1 MTPSMTISVLATV
14 DPVLRASA
22 TMNLCL
28 DRPDL
33 VTVTHDILEDG
44 IRRVVADS
52 TGVLQTEIVP
62 LEHACLGCAVRED
75 VIPALE
81 YLQRSG
87 RWTHAL
93 VALPVS
99 AEPAP
104 LLRALDA
111 EMSLMGSLRGARY
124 GTTLAIVD
132 ADTLVQD
139 AFDETLIAD
148 RMVALHDDDDR
159 VMAEALAP
167 LLAIADT
174 IVLASETTATDAAI
188 AAAHHLR
195 GDGASVVCTTLE
207 DLGQGD
213 LLGSKGRASDTLDRA
228 NPLRASRRV
237 IADEA
242 GVWTLSL
249 SSDRPFHPERLR
261 ANLHRLADH
270 RVRSRGVFWVPS
282 RPGAACVWEGAG
294 RQLSVGECG
303 RWGRKLPRT
312 HLTITGVGDEREV
325 IASAFAESLAT
336 HEEVAQLTGPGAD
349 ALDDWFGDAEEI

>member
-1 MTPSMTISVLATV
+1 MNIPFTISVLATV

-22 TMNLCL
+22 AMNLCL

-33 VTVTHDILEDG
+33 VTITHDILGEG

-62 LEHACLGCAVRED
+62 LEHACLGCAIRED
-75 VIPALE
+75 VIPTLE

-104 LLRALDA
+104 LLRALDT
-111 EMSLMGSLRGARY
+111 EMCLTGALRGARY

-132 ADTLVQD
+132 AVNLVAD
-139 AFDETLIAD
+139 AFDDTRIAGGLS
-148 RMVALHDDDDR
+148 ALHDDDDR
-159 VMAEALAP
+159 VMAEVLAP
-167 LLAIADT
+167 LLTIADT
-174 IVLASETTATDAAI
+174 IVLASEHEAPAAAI
-188 AAAHHLR
+188 AAARHLR

-207 DLGQGD
+207 DLSHAAP
-213 LLGSKGRASDTLDRA
+213 LTSRGRARDTLERA
-228 NPLRASRRV
+228 DPLRASRRIV
-237 IADEA
+237 ADEA

-249 SSDRPFHPERLR
+249 SSERPFHPGRLR

-270 RVRSRGVFWVPS
+270 PVRSRGVFWVAS
-282 RPGAACVWEGAG
+282 RPGTACVWDGAG

-312 HLTITGVGDEREV
+312 HLTITGTGDEREV
-325 IASAFAESLAT
+325 ISRAFAESLAT
-336 HEEVAQLTGPGAD
+336 QDEVAALSGPGAD
-349 ALDDWFGDAEEI
+349 ALDDWFGGEDEI